1 MEWNFFKIYPL
12 IISIVKEI
20 ELLIPFLT
28 FKGHNN
34 IISDTVKIWALL
46 ISRCFLKGGGKQ
58 QPHLPLIFSQAGKEI
73 VNNANPTLMCLL
85 PTGFAFNIHN
95 NVFSSFSTSTTFDI
109 NFPTSLNLKKSI
121 VFMGGRKK
129 VIFLVVR
136 PLRKKFRKRVD

>member
-1 MEWNFFKIYPL
+1 MSITYFEVFFKGRRETTTTPP
-12 IISIVKEI
+12 SN
-20 ELLIPFLT
+20 F
-28 FKGHNN
+28 G
-34 IISDTVKIWALL
+34 
-46 ISRCFLKGGGKQ
+46 
-58 QPHLPLIFSQAGKEI
+58 SQAGKEI
-73 VNNANPTLMCLL
+73 LNNANPTLMCLL